1 MRYERLE
8 CARVRHKCDRSE
20 TQATRV
26 LHECYRKDTGAA
38 KVKYFDFDSDTSE
51 NIFSHSYIYYMATE
65 RLQGEKQFHFK
76 NYLLGIP
83 CSHAK
88 MRLKS
93 APQKL
98 DFVMACVSSYLH
110 LECISW
116 KRDHPVSSKAANVT
130 KLYKVIVENSYRFL
144 QVTRN

>member
-1 MRYERLE
+1 MQYERLE

-38 KVKYFDFDSDTSE
+38 KVKFLDFDSDTSE
-51 NIFSHSYIYYMATE
+51 NIFSHPYIYYMATE
-65 RLQGEKQFHFK
+65 RLQGEQQFHFK

-98 DFVMACVSSYLH
+98 DFVMVKAISKSY
-110 LECISW
+110 
-116 KRDHPVSSKAANVT
+116 
-130 KLYKVIVENSYRFL
+130 KLDCSCKFPCTFPNSYAE
-144 QVTRN
+144 